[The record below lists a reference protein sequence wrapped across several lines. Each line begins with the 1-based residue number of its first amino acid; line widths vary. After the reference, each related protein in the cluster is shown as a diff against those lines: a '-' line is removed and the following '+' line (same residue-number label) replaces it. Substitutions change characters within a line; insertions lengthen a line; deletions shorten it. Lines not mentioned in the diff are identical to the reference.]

1 MDFGWNMSFKEVL
14 GENVVVECSRPIVM
28 REIWSR
34 KLYAR

>member
-14 GENVVVECSRPIVM
+14 GENLLVEGSRLIVL